1 MVKYGRTAVTRL
13 SEDSLAA
20 SKLLLSVSI
29 RAGLPAIFSLDA
41 RSLILGGEEL
51 ILVHLTPAITWPQG
65 DIGAYRA
72 HVVAAQV
79 NGDVGRNL
87 DVVTRF
93 ST

>member
-29 RAGLPAIFSLDA
+29 RGGLPAILSLDA
-41 RSLILGGEEL
+41 RSCILRREDL

-65 DIGAYRA
+65 GWKAGEN
-72 HVVAAQV
+72 HQVAALV
-79 NGDVGRNL
+79 HGGVRRHGSNPL
-87 DVVTRF
+87 K
-93 ST
+93 